1 MKAPVREHE
10 TPPGGWRYY
19 DKRSLMKF
27 REGSI
32 HAIFPQVAKA
42 WRANEIEFPDN
53 WQDVIRHEMC
63 EQIPEMECREIGE
76 PERTLT
82 LDDVARFG
90 NSVKN
95 WLAGGGQFVSHEEA
109 ERRAAICVKCP
120 ENKAIKMCLGCHRGL
135 SWMAEKVGWPSTSK
149 DPELQSCRV
158 CGCLN
163 RLKVHMGLDAIDNT
177 GLKFAE
183 ECWQRQTTP
192 S

>member
-82 LDDVARFG
+82 LDDIKRFG
-90 NSVKN
+90 STVAA
-95 WLAGGGQFVSHEEA
+95 WVADGGKFVDREEA
-109 ERRAAICVKCP
+109 ERRAAICIKCHKNKPVKT
-120 ENKAIKMCLGCHRGL
+120 CLGCHSTL
-135 SWMAEKVGWPSTSK
+135 KWLAERIGWPSTSV
-149 DPELQSCRV
+149 DSQLQGCQK
-158 CGCLN
+158 CGCLL
-163 RLKVHMGLDAIDNT
+163 RLKVHMPLKVIDNSRIT
-177 GLKFAE
+177 NWPLH
-183 ECWQRQTTP
+183 CWQVEQK
-192 S
+192 